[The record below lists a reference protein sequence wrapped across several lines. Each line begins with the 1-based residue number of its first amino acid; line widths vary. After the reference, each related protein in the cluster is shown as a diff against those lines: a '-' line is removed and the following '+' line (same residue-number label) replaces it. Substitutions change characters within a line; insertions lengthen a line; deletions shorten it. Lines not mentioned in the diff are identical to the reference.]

1 MLKFNQNDLISIFR
15 RTICVIGGFK
25 DMHKL
30 KLLVIQEGVSPS
42 VESFLSEKG
51 YDVASVT
58 TPEDAMISALEIDPE
73 AVIWPEK
80 FSGMSQWQRVK
91 EVLESRKPLIP
102 VTNNILDSRISAD
115 RFDLEPKKMEL
126 DIAVTDLSQPMS
138 TTSEL
143 LNRLEDFQN
152 RKSAQDVHFY
162 TKVGN
167 KLKRIDLNKIRF
179 IQVEGKYS
187 AIQLESRQY
196 HVKASLKDLLGIL
209 GSPDFV
215 RVSRNFVVN
224 LEHIS
229 HIDVYQSTVQVAGH
243 DIPVSRTYKEN
254 LMKNVRLL

>member
-1 MLKFNQNDLISIFR
+1 MQFKK
-15 RTICVIGGFK
+15 RTIGLIGGFK

-30 KLLVIQEGVSPS
+30 KLLVIQEGAKQKA
-42 VESFLSEKG
+42 ESFLLEKG
-51 YDVASVT
+51 YDVATVT
-58 TPEDAMISALEIDPE
+58 TPEDAMMSALEIDPE

-80 FSGMSQWQRVK
+80 FSGLTQWQRVK

-102 VTNNILDSRISAD
+102 VTNNIWESRVMPGNMPIEEMGHDQLHATGDS
-115 RFDLEPKKMEL
+115 
-126 DIAVTDLSQPMS
+126 SQLMT

-143 LNRLEDFQN
+143 LNRLEDFEN

-167 KLKRIDLNKIRF
+167 KLKRIDLSQIRY

-187 AIQLESRQY
+187 AIQLETRQY
-196 HVKASLKDLLGIL
+196 HVKASLKDLLVVL
-209 GSPDFV
+209 NSSDFV

-224 LEHIS
+224 LEHIN
-229 HIDVYQSTVQVAGH
+229 HIDVYQSTVQIAGQ

>member
-1 MLKFNQNDLISIFR
+1 MQ
-15 RTICVIGGFK
+15 
-25 DMHKL
+25 KL
-30 KLLVIQEGVSPS
+30 KLLVIQEGQTPTAT
-42 VESFLSEKG
+42 SFLSEKG
-51 YDVASVT
+51 YDVATVT

-80 FSGMSQWQRVK
+80 FSGMTQWQRVK

-102 VTNNILDSRISAD
+102 VTNNIWESRVIPDHLDLGGVSIDHLHDASD
-115 RFDLEPKKMEL
+115 SGL
-126 DIAVTDLSQPMS
+126 PM
-138 TTSEL
+138 TTTTEL
-143 LNRLEDFQN
+143 LSRLEDFQN
-152 RKSAQDVHFY
+152 RKDAKDVHFY

-167 KLKRIDLNKIRF
+167 KLKRIDLNKIRY

-196 HVKASLKDLLGIL
+196 HVKASLKDLLVVL
-209 GSPDFV
+209 DSPDFV

-224 LEHIS
+224 LEHIN
-229 HIDVYQSTVQVAGH
+229 HIDIYQSTVQIAGQ

>member
-1 MLKFNQNDLISIFR
+1 MQ
-15 RTICVIGGFK
+15 
-25 DMHKL
+25 KL
-30 KLLVIQEGVSPS
+30 KLLVIQEGQIPTAT
-42 VESFLSEKG
+42 SFLSEKG
-51 YDVASVT
+51 YDVATVT

-80 FSGMSQWQRVK
+80 FSGMTQWQRVK

-102 VTNNILDSRISAD
+102 VTNNIWESRVIPDHHDVGGVSIDHLPDASD
-115 RFDLEPKKMEL
+115 AGL
-126 DIAVTDLSQPMS
+126 PM
-138 TTSEL
+138 TTTTEL

-152 RKSAQDVHFY
+152 RKNAKDVHFY

-167 KLKRIDLNKIRF
+167 KLKRIDLNKIRY

-196 HVKASLKDLLGIL
+196 HVKASLKDLLVVL
-209 GSPDFV
+209 DSPDFV

-224 LEHIS
+224 LEHIN
-229 HIDVYQSTVQVAGH
+229 HIDIYQSTVQIAGQ

>member
-1 MLKFNQNDLISIFR
+1 MSRGFN
-15 RTICVIGGFK
+15 

-30 KLLVIQEGVSPS
+30 KLLVIQEGLKAN
-42 VESFLSEKG
+42 VESFLSEQG
-51 YDVASVT
+51 YDVATVT

-102 VTNNILDSRISAD
+102 VSNNIWESRITAKHPETDPSMGMLD
-115 RFDLEPKKMEL
+115 MEAM
-126 DIAVTDLSQPMS
+126 DASQPMT
-138 TTSEL
+138 TTSAL
-143 LNRLEDFQN
+143 LDCLEDFQN
-152 RKSAQDVHFY
+152 RKNAKDVHFY

-167 KLKRIDLNKIRF
+167 KLKRIDLNNIRY

-196 HVKASLKDLLGIL
+196 HVKASLKDLLSIL

-215 RVSRNFVVN
+215 RVSRNYVVN
-224 LEHIS
+224 LEHIN
-229 HIDVYQSTVQVAGH
+229 HIDVYQSTVQVAGQ

>member
-1 MLKFNQNDLISIFR
+1 MQ
-15 RTICVIGGFK
+15 
-25 DMHKL
+25 KL
-30 KLLVIQEGVSPS
+30 RLLVIQEGKVPKAS
-42 VESFLSEKG
+42 SFLAENG
-51 YDVASVT
+51 YDVATVT

-80 FSGMSQWQRVK
+80 LSGMTQWQRVK

-102 VTNNILDSRISAD
+102 VTNNIWESRVIPEQQDLIGVSRNHLNDEAD
-115 RFDLEPKKMEL
+115 GNL
-126 DIAVTDLSQPMS
+126 PMTS
-138 TTSEL
+138 TTAL
-143 LNRLEDFQN
+143 LNRLEGFQS
-152 RKSAQDVHFY
+152 RKNAADVHFY

-167 KLKRIDLNKIRF
+167 KLKRIDLNKIRY

-196 HVKASLKDLLGIL
+196 HVKASLKDLLGVL

-224 LEHIS
+224 LEHIT
-229 HIDVYQSTVQVAGH
+229 HIDVYQSTVQIAGN